1 MTAKKTTAKTT
12 VAGRRAAKKT
22 TAQKAA
28 AKATAESTTKATAKA
43 ASGDAATQLP
53 AVHSPDGNGQ
63 AAAAAGTATRTELEV
78 KLLSRDMGLLRFNER
93 VLAMATRE
101 EVPLLERLR
110 YICIVSSNMD
120 EFFEV
125 RLSPGLIVN
134 DDELDDQEREAL
146 RRTADLARALVQR
159 QYAIFNDC
167 ILPELAQHGIRV
179 VSHSA
184 RNAAQRRWVKNYFEK
199 EVRPLL
205 TPIVLDP
212 AHPFP
217 MVANKYLH
225 FILQLSGRDAFG
237 RENEIAI
244 IKVTRTL
251 PRLIRLPRQVAGKGV
266 ALVSLS
272 SIIRSHLTDLFPG
285 REVVRFSQFRVT
297 RHADLEVDEYD
308 VEDLRVALR
317 KGLHGRNYGQAMR
330 LEVSASC
337 TDSLAAY
344 LTEQFALPEAALY
357 RVNGPVN
364 LVRFF
369 SAIDL
374 IDKDQLLFKP
384 FTPKWPKD
392 LKEGVSYFKQLRQR
406 NALIHLPF
414 ESFDGVVGLLRQAV
428 ADPKV
433 AAIRQ
438 TIYRTAEDS
447 EMMALLLEAVRKGKE
462 VTVVVEIKAR
472 FDEEA
477 NINWAE
483 RLEKVGAT
491 VLYGVVGLKTH
502 AKMLLITRR
511 EKKGLRLYGHLS
523 TGNYNAKTARLYTDI
538 GFLTADPEIT
548 RDMETLFLHLASQ
561 SKLQGLSK
569 LLVSPTTLKRK
580 MLANLEKLASC
591 ARQGKPARVI
601 AKMNSLTD
609 APLINGLLEAGQAGV
624 QIDLIVRGACMLPAQ
639 REGMTDN
646 IRVRSIVGRFLEH
659 PRIYYFLCNR
669 EEEMYLSSADWMT
682 RNMDHRIELAWPLEE
697 SALRQ
702 RVMDEALLPYL
713 EDNVDAWEQ
722 RPDGTY
728 VRVADER
735 TANVPLR
742 QAQMELIRQYS

>member
-1 MTAKKTTAKTT
+1 M
-12 VAGRRAAKKT
+12 AAL
-22 TAQKAA
+22 
-28 AKATAESTTKATAKA
+28 SA
-43 ASGDAATQLP
+43 ASTAPAAPQVQLP
-53 AVHSPDGNGQ
+53 EAARHTDAEAVS
-63 AAAAAGTATRTELEV
+63 ELEV

-93 VLAMATRE
+93 VLAMATRP

-134 DDELDDQEREAL
+134 DGELDDLERNAL
-146 RRTADLARALVQR
+146 QRTAELARTLVQR

-179 VSHSA
+179 LNHAA

-205 TPIVLDP
+205 TPVALDP

-217 MVANKYLH
+217 RVANKYLH
-225 FILQLSGRDAFG
+225 FILQLRGRDAFG

-244 IKVTRTL
+244 IRVTRTL
-251 PRLIRLPRQVAGKGV
+251 PRLIRLPRQVAGRGV

-272 SIIRSHLTDLFPG
+272 SVIRSHLADLFPG

-337 TDSLAAY
+337 SDSLADY
-344 LTEQFALPEAALY
+344 LTEQFDLPEAALY

-374 IDKDQLLFKP
+374 IDSDELLFRP
-384 FTPKWPKD
+384 FSPKWPAELNKD
-392 LKEGVSYFKQLRQR
+392 TSYFKQLRRR
-406 NALIHLPF
+406 NALIHLPY
-414 ESFDGVVGLLRQAV
+414 ESFDGVVELLRQAV

-433 AAIRQ
+433 IAIRQ
-438 TIYRTAEDS
+438 TIYRTAEGS
-447 EMMALLLEAVRKGKE
+447 EMMALLLEAVRRGKE
-462 VTVVVEIKAR
+462 VIVVVEIKAR

-548 RDMETLFLHLASQ
+548 EDMENLFVHLASQ
-561 SKLQGLSK
+561 SRLPGMNR

-580 MLANLEKLASC
+580 MLANLEKLANC
-591 ARQGKPARVI
+591 ARSGKPARVI

-609 APLINGLLEAGQAGV
+609 EPLINALLEASQAGV

-639 REGMTDN
+639 REGVAEN

-659 PRIYYFLCNR
+659 PRIYYFLCNK

-682 RNMDHRIELAWPLEE
+682 RNMDRRIELAWPLEE

-702 RVMDEALLPYL
+702 RVMDEALLPCL
-713 EDNVDAWEQ
+713 EDNVDAWEL

-728 VRVADER
+728 VRVADTR
-735 TANVPLR
+735 DADAPLR
-742 QAQMELIRQYS
+742 QAQMELVKKYS